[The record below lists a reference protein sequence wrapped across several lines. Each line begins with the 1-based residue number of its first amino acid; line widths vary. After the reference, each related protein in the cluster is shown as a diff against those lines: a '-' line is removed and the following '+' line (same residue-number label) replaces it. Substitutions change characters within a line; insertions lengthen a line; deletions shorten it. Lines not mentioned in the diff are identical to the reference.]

1 MKYAPIGSVITRLG
15 LGLILKV
22 HYQAN
27 GMSCEEVV
35 GLVALS
41 IIDQLIVTA
50 FIISEIAMQFAVF
63 APYLAQFAELNK
75 N

>member
-1 MKYAPIGSVITRLG
+1 MKYALIGSVIIRLV

-35 GLVALS
+35 GSVARS
-41 IIDQLIVTA
+41 IIDQLIVIA
-50 FIISEIAMQFAVF
+50 FIISEIVMQFAVS
-63 APYLAQFAELNK
+63 APYLVRFAEINK
-75 N
+75 